1 MKKHLC
7 LTFLFVAFAS
17 GMCLAQTDSADN
29 TPSLGDIARRQQHH
43 AKKVAEKVF
52 TDEDLPPP
60 SALPQGQSGAAEQPG
75 SATKADAAE
84 KTAGKS
90 DKVAKPESAAAKPD
104 DAASERKK
112 KLDHYTTERDAWQR
126 ASKRYE
132 DLLANEK
139 DEFRRQ
145 TYEDALSKNRHNAE
159 LYQEKIDEM
168 QAAQG
173 TTQQEQPADASASG
187 GGHR

>member
-1 MKKHLC
+1 MKKHFC
-7 LTFLFVAFAS
+7 LTVLFLAFAS
-17 GMCLAQTDSADN
+17 GLCLAQTDSADN
-29 TPSLGDIARRQQHH
+29 PPSLGDIARRQQHH

-52 TDEDLPPP
+52 SDEDLPPP
-60 SALPQGQSGAAEQPG
+60 SALPQGKSGAAEQPS
-75 SATKADAAE
+75 SATVANPAE
-84 KTAGKS
+84 KTPAKS
-90 DKVAKPESAAAKPD
+90 DKVAKPESAAAKTD

-112 KLDHYTTERDAWQR
+112 KLDHYTTERDAWQQ
-126 ASKRYE
+126 AAKRYE

-168 QAAQG
+168 KSAQG
-173 TTQQEQPADASASG
+173 TTQQDQPADASASG
-187 GGHR
+187 GGHK